1 MKKFKLLNVIA
12 LASILLTA
20 SWANQIKITELE
32 GLVYQSSQADNAKR
46 LKKPITLQ
54 LPQTFNT
61 APGSM
66 LKVQVDPV
74 TDLEIGEGSKITFEK
89 LSSGEWFIDLVEGSL
104 KINGVQLDSSL
115 KPTLLSISTSTLSSD
130 VQCFSCGLET
140 NGFNTLAWNLSGKMK
155 IKHIFYNIER
165 TLMHTE
171 AAIQKP
177 NGFEEYDYT
186 DSTKLE
192 SALIGLK
199 ERYLRLDYISLSDS
213 LTKVKKNDLKQAL
226 STLPKTRNKKQKLLI
241 QELKFRTLSQE
252 VK

>member
-1 MKKFKLLNVIA
+1 MKNSKFALLS
-12 LASILLTA
+12 LLFILLLSPLYA
-20 SWANQIKITELE
+20 GQIKVTELE
-32 GLVYQSSQADNAKR
+32 GNVYLTSEANTVNR
-46 LKKPITLQ
+46 LKEKGALQ

-61 APGSM
+61 GPGAM
-66 LKVQVDPV
+66 LKVQIDPV
-74 TDLEIGEGSKITFEK
+74 TDIEIGESSKITFEK
-89 LSSGEWFIDLVEGSL
+89 LSSGEWFIDLSVGSL
-104 KINGVQLDSSL
+104 HISGVQLDSSL

-130 VQCFSCGLET
+130 VQCFDCGLET

-155 IKHIFYNIER
+155 VKHIFYNIER

-186 DSTKLE
+186 DSTKLA

-199 ERYLRLDYISLSDS
+199 ERYLRLDYTSLSDS
-213 LTKVKKNDLKQAL
+213 LTKVKKQNLKQAL
-226 STLPKTRNKKQKLLI
+226 STLPTVRNQKQKLLI
-241 QELKFRTLSQE
+241 QELKFRTLSEE